1 MVVGKGHLA
10 RGNFQ
15 HHAATKARIGIYH
28 DRTKT
33 ETSDERQ
40 LRRRQETGG
49 FPSSQCD
56 THVPSFCRCGTK
68 QKNRPEDQEL
78 KAHLRSANQREIN
91 SSTITVNPSYD
102 WSADEQ
108 LYGKAKQHWKNTEQ
122 KNQSYSSGTKKI
134 IVQSQSD
141 GTKTRSAEPVRA
153 EGKTRRDVVLWDDI
167 ARERRQVERSKVQ
180 SHECRKS

>member
-1 MVVGKGHLA
+1 MTAQRLKLQTNV
-10 RGNFQ
+10 NFEED
-15 HHAATKARIGIYH
+15 KRP
-28 DRTKT
+28 
-33 ETSDERQ
+33 E
-40 LRRRQETGG
+40 G
-49 FPSSQCD
+49 FPSSQCE

-134 IVQSQSD
+134 SFNHSLMGPRPDLQSQSEPKEKQG
-141 GTKTRSAEPVRA
+141 GTWCSGTTSP
-153 EGKTRRDVVLWDDI
+153 
-167 ARERRQVERSKVQ
+167 
-180 SHECRKS
+180 